1 MKGLIKWGLILGG
14 LFLVLVVGAVIIIP
28 QFVDVQ
34 KYKPKIEELV
44 TQQTGRSF
52 SMGDDIQLSVFP
64 WVGVSLADLNLGN
77 PKGFGAREMVSI
89 KRFEVRLKVMP
100 LLSRRIEVDTFVV
113 DTPRFFLEKTKEGKA
128 NWENLGPAKQVEGK
142 KADQTK
148 QDSEKQEKPVGASE
162 GKLPIESL
170 VVGNFSILNGFVS
183 YVDNTIGLKKE
194 VSDFNLILDDISLD
208 KPIGV
213 KLSATL
219 DGKPLSLEGKA
230 GPVGKEPGK
239 EDIALDFTLKA
250 LEILNVQFK
259 GNILKPMAAG
269 KIAMDL
275 DVAPFSPR
283 KLFSQLGQDFPVI
296 TQDPRAL
303 DNVAMKAKIIA
314 SAQAVSISEGI
325 VVLDDSKLSFLA
337 DAKAF
342 DKPDLKF
349 DLTLDIIDLDRYL
362 PPSDATEEQKSEK
375 IGSDKKSDQ
384 KKTDYEP
391 LRKMVLDGKIKVGSL
406 KAANI
411 SIQDFV
417 AHVTAKNGVFDLDP
431 LALKLYQ
438 GSVASKARLDVRK
451 KNPKTSVTLDAK
463 GIQAG
468 PLLKDAIQ
476 KEMIEGTLD
485 AAITLGMTGESP
497 DMVKKTLNGKGEL
510 KFIDG
515 AIVGIDIA
523 NTVRNAG
530 SGLGLGE
537 KTTEKPRTD
546 FAELKIPFTA
556 DKGVV
561 NIKDGGLV
569 SPLLRIIANGKANL
583 VKEDLDFRVEPKLV
597 ATLKGQGDTKDRSG
611 LMVPLL
617 ITGPFTSPKIRV
629 DLKSMI
635 GGKLPDTETIKEMIN
650 TKDLTNLKDLSK
662 IKDLTNTKDP
672 SNTGGESIEDKA
684 KGALKS
690 LMPSLT
696 N

>member
-1 MKGLIKWGLILGG
+1 MKSLIKWGLILGG
-14 LFLVLVVGAVIIIP
+14 LFVVLIVGAVFLVP

-64 WVGVSLADLNLGN
+64 WVGVSLTDLNLGS
-77 PKGFGAREMVSI
+77 PKGFEAREMIAV

-100 LLSRRIEVDTFVV
+100 LLSRRIEVATFVV
-113 DTPRFFLEKTKEGKA
+113 DTPRFFLERTREGKA
-128 NWENLGPAKQVEGK
+128 NWENIGPDKKPET
-142 KADQTK
+142 KADLKK
-148 QDSEKQEKPVGASE
+148 QDKSASPSD

-170 VVGNFSILNGFVS
+170 VVGNFSILNGLVS
-183 YVDNTIGLKKE
+183 YVDNVTGLKKQ
-194 VSDFNLILDDISLD
+194 VTDFNLTLKDISLD

-213 KLSATL
+213 KLSATI
-219 DGKPLSLEGKA
+219 DGKPLTLDGQA

-250 LEILNVQFK
+250 LEILNIQLK
-259 GNILKPMAAG
+259 GKVLQPMAAG

-283 KLFSQLGQDFPVI
+283 KLFSLLGQDFPVS
-296 TQDPRAL
+296 TQDPKVL
-303 DNVAMKAKIIA
+303 DNLALKAKVTG
-314 SAQAVSISEGI
+314 SAQAVSISEGLL
-325 VVLDDSKLSFLA
+325 VLDDSKLTFLA
-337 DAKAF
+337 EAKAF
-342 DKPDLKF
+342 DKPDIKF
-349 DLTLDIIDLDRYL
+349 DLALDSIDLDRYL
-362 PPSDATEEQKSEK
+362 PPSEATGESEQTGK
-375 IGSDKKSDQ
+375 DKKSD
-384 KKTDYEP
+384 KTEIDYKP
-391 LRKMVLDGKIKVGSL
+391 LRKMILDGKIKVGTM
-406 KAANI
+406 KASNI

-417 AHVTAKNGVFDLDP
+417 AHVIGKNGVFDLDP
-431 LALKLYQ
+431 LALNLYQ

-451 KNPKTSVTLDAK
+451 NDPETNVTLDVK
-463 GIQAG
+463 GVQAG

-485 AAITLGMTGESP
+485 AAITLGMTGDSAE
-497 DMVKKTLNGKGEL
+497 MVKKSLTGKGEL

-530 SGLGLGE
+530 SGLGLTE
-537 KTTEKPRTD
+537 KSPEKPRTD

-561 NIKDGGLV
+561 TIKDGGLI
-569 SPLLRIIANGKANL
+569 SPLLRVKADGNANL
-583 VKEDLDFRVEPKLV
+583 VKEDLDFRVESKLV

-611 LMVPLL
+611 LMIPLL
-617 ITGPFTSPKIRV
+617 ITGPFTSPKIRP

-635 GGKLPDTETIKEMIN
+635 GGSLPDTENIKEILK
-650 TKDLTNLKDLSK
+650 TKDLS
-662 IKDLTNTKDP
+662 IP
-672 SNTGGESIEDKA
+672 EEGSIEDKA

-690 LMPSLT
+690 LMPGLK